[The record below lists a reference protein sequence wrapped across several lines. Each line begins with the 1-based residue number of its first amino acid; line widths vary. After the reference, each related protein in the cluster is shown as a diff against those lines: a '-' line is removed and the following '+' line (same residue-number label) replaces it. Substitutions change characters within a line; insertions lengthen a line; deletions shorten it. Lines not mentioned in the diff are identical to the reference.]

1 MPPGCAPNSPGNP
14 RVSPWGRTKLPKS
27 SMVPAGEGFTFSR
40 RLPPTCDP
48 QLPPGVRAEP
58 PSSLSSRRRR
68 RRIGYFGIFRLDE
81 LFKASLR
88 LPAACQTSRK
98 TG

>member
-1 MPPGCAPNSPGNP
+1 MPPRYAPNSPGNP
-14 RVSPWGRTKLPKS
+14 KVSPWGRTKLPKS
-27 SMVPAGEGFTFSR
+27 SMVPTGEDFTFTHR
-40 RLPPTCDP
+40 LLPPAIP
-48 QLPPGVRAEP
+48 NLPPWGRAEP
-58 PSSLSSRRRR
+58 PSSFSSRRRR

-81 LFKASLR
+81 LFKPSLR